1 MSAVI
6 WVYALLLRLY
16 PHRFQA
22 EFRAEMQA
30 VFVASVNEA
39 AQGGPARLAATCL
52 RELFE
57 LPGNLIREHFQRSR
71 HPTGD
76 FPMPTTTCR
85 HCGYAGPDD
94 ARYCAHCGRALVP
107 IPLRVQ
113 LMNPISNT
121 LDNAS
126 RSLITL
132 LCLGLVLLYSAQAY
146 TLNISSGMYVPLSYV
161 LLSLIMAVGSF
172 YFGWRWDER
181 LPNHRLV
188 YRALTITVVVLI
200 LLNVVLLVDRAVL
213 SSPLGFEQTFVV
225 DIPGIH
231 SEATARRI
239 VGERCCSM
247 YATRTVYH
255 SWPYGWLFIIY
266 TLLFVV
272 AGRLLNQKFQPKHFA
287 GGGTALT

>member
-22 EFRAEMQA
+22 EFGEEMEA
-30 VFVASVNEA
+30 VFAASVNEA

-52 RELFE
+52 RELFD
-57 LPGNLIREHFQRSR
+57 LPGSMLREHFQRSY

-76 FPMPTTTCR
+76 FPMSTTTCR

-94 ARYCAHCGRALVP
+94 ASYCAHCGRALVP
-107 IPLRVQ
+107 IPLRVR
-113 LMNPISNT
+113 LMSPISNT
-121 LDNAS
+121 LDNAP

-132 LCLGLVLLYSAQAY
+132 LCLSLLLIYSAQAY
-146 TLNISSGMYVPLSYV
+146 TLNISAGMYVPLSYV

-172 YFGWRWDER
+172 IVGWQWDER

-188 YRALTITVVVLI
+188 YRALTITVVILI
-200 LLNVVLLVDRAVL
+200 LLNVVLQVDRFML
-213 SSPLGFEQTFVV
+213 SRPQGNEQTFVV

-231 SEATARRI
+231 SEAIARR
-239 VGERCCSM
+239 VAGEECCAVH
-247 YATRTVYH
+247 ATREVYY

-266 TLLFVV
+266 TLLFAVV
-272 AGRLLNQKFQPKHFA
+272 GNLLKRKFQPPRFA
-287 GGGTALT
+287 GGSAA